1 MTVVLAVILVS
12 TLAFSAFF
20 SGMEIA
26 FISANRI
33 KIELDN
39 KKGEVKGRILSYFS
53 NQPSWFIG
61 TMLLGNN
68 IALVIYSIY
77 MAEWIEPMLVARNL
91 SPSFV
96 LLIQTLISTF
106 FILVFAEFLP
116 KAIFRINPNGVLNLF
131 SIPLM
136 LLYGL
141 LWIPTAGIVSLS
153 RLMLYFVGKKHNSKQ
168 KVGFEKIDLD
178 HYLEELRTDLDVD
191 EELEHDVKIFH
202 NALGFSE
209 VIARDCMI
217 PRNEIIA
224 FEIDD
229 SIDELRE
236 KFIETGLSKILI
248 FKGSID
254 HIIGYVH
261 STQLF
266 KHPAHIKSIL
276 LPVNIIPESI
286 NANKILEEF
295 ITKNRSLAVVVD
307 EFGGTSGMVTME
319 DVIEEIFGEI
329 DDEHDH
335 EDLIHQQLN
344 DADFIFSSRLE
355 IDFINEK
362 YRLELPES
370 EEYETLGGMVIHYSE
385 SIPKRGETFIIKGF
399 KLVILEVTDFKIVKI
414 QLTLLDSENK
424 SRK

>member
-1 MTVVLAVILVS
+1 MTLVLALILVS

-68 IALVIYSIY
+68 IALVVYSIY
-77 MAEWIEPMLVARNL
+77 MAEWIEPMLLARSL
-91 SPSFV
+91 SPTLV

-131 SIPLM
+131 SIPLI
-136 LLYGL
+136 LLYVL

-153 RLMLYFVGKKHNSKQ
+153 RLMLYFVGKKHNPKQ

-191 EELEHDVKIFH
+191 EEMEHDVKIFH

-209 VIARDCMI
+209 VIARDCMV

-224 FEIDD
+224 LEIED
-229 SIDELRE
+229 SISELRQ
-236 KFIETGLSKILI
+236 KFTETGLSKILI
-248 FKGSID
+248 YKDSID

-261 STQLF
+261 SIELF
-266 KHPAHIKSIL
+266 KHPEHIKSIL

-295 ITKNRSLAVVVD
+295 ITTKRSLAIVVD

-335 EDLIHQQLN
+335 EDLIHQQIS
-344 DADFIFSSRLE
+344 DVEFIFSSRLE

-362 YRLELPES
+362 YRLDLPEA
-370 EEYETLGGMVIHYSE
+370 EDYETLGGLVIHYSE
-385 SIPKRGETFIIKGF
+385 SIPKKGETFIIKGF
-399 KLVILEVTDFKIVKI
+399 KFIISEVTEFKIVKI
-414 QLTLLDSENK
+414 QLIVLSSDN
-424 SRK
+424 

>member
-168 KVGFEKIDLD
+168 KLLCGMKI
-178 HYLEELRTDLDVD
+178 
-191 EELEHDVKIFH
+191 I
-202 NALGFSE
+202 
-209 VIARDCMI
+209 
-217 PRNEIIA
+217 
-224 FEIDD
+224 
-229 SIDELRE
+229 
-236 KFIETGLSKILI
+236 
-248 FKGSID
+248 
-254 HIIGYVH
+254 
-261 STQLF
+261 
-266 KHPAHIKSIL
+266 
-276 LPVNIIPESI
+276 
-286 NANKILEEF
+286 
-295 ITKNRSLAVVVD
+295 
-307 EFGGTSGMVTME
+307 
-319 DVIEEIFGEI
+319 
-329 DDEHDH
+329 
-335 EDLIHQQLN
+335 
-344 DADFIFSSRLE
+344 
-355 IDFINEK
+355 
-362 YRLELPES
+362 
-370 EEYETLGGMVIHYSE
+370 
-385 SIPKRGETFIIKGF
+385 
-399 KLVILEVTDFKIVKI
+399 
-414 QLTLLDSENK
+414 
-424 SRK
+424 